1 MVMNKYSPRRV
12 KEFFVSSC
20 IVITFIFM
28 LPAIQAQAEF
38 INDLTKPVNTQVG
51 EINKQITVILQ
62 KYMFDGNDALTRRDM
77 SVEIN
82 KFLEGISTLANYD
95 VISDRSNNSPDI
107 IFKKIVKVDV
117 YLIFQGW
124 NKPIVLNYE
133 VGSSGVYETTLL
145 RDTDK

>member
-1 MVMNKYSPRRV
+1 MVMKRYSPRTI
-12 KEFFVSSC
+12 KEFIVSSF
-20 IVITFIFM
+20 IVVTFILM
-28 LPAIQAQAEF
+28 LPSIQAQAEF

-51 EINKQITVILQ
+51 EINKQITAILQ

-82 KFLEGISTLANYD
+82 NYLEGINTLANYD
-95 VISDRSNNSPDI
+95 VVSDTSNNSPDI
-107 IFKKIVKVDV
+107 IFKKIVRVDV

-145 RDTDK
+145 RNTD